1 MKTHVVMS
9 LILFIL
15 CASNF
20 KQAHAE
26 VVTNSVRYQADGV
39 TMEGYVALDDSVEGK
54 RPGILV
60 VHEWWGQTDYPR
72 KRAEMLAELGYTAMA
87 VDMYGE
93 GKEAAHPKD
102 AQTFMNEVL
111 ANLPGAQLRFKEA
124 LNTLK
129 NQDSVDPERIAAIGY
144 CFGGYV
150 VLHMAL
156 VGEDLDMVA
165 SFHGS
170 LPSQFVR
177 QSVETAPEGMLAVY
191 TGGAD
196 PMIPQRDVEA
206 FENALDNL
214 NARYQVK
221 VYPDAKHS
229 FTNPAATDK
238 GKEFEMPLEY
248 DADADARS
256 WEDLQK
262 LLKAAF
268 E

>member
-1 MKTHVVMS
+1 MKYLPFLLFVVGIQ
-9 LILFIL
+9 L
-15 CASNF
+15 
-20 KQAHAE
+20 AHAE
-26 VVTNSVRYQADGV
+26 VVTRDVHYQADGV
-39 TMEGYVALDDSVEGK
+39 TMVGHIAWDDAIEGK

-72 KRAEMLAELGYTAMA
+72 NRAKMLAELGYTAMA

-93 GKEAAHPKD
+93 GTEADHPKD

-111 ANLPGAQLRFKEA
+111 ANLPGAQERFEA
-124 LNTLK
+124 ALDTLK
-129 NQDSVDPERIAAIGY
+129 NQTTVNPDQIAAIGY

-156 VGEDLDMVA
+156 VGEELDLVA

-177 QSVETAPEGMLAVY
+177 ENVDKAPAGMLAIY

-196 PMIPQRDVEA
+196 PMIPQSDVET
-206 FENALDNL
+206 FENELKEL

-221 VYPDAKHS
+221 VYPDAQHS
-229 FTNPAATDK
+229 FTNPGATAK
-238 GKEFEMPLEY
+238 GEEFKMPLAY
-248 DADADARS
+248 DAEADADS
-256 WEDLQK
+256 WQDLQE
-262 LLKAAF
+262 LLKAEF
-268 E
+268 D

>member
-1 MKTHVVMS
+1 MKTLS
-9 LILFIL
+9 FLICFL
-15 CASNF
+15 CLQSV
-20 KQAHAE
+20 QSVQSVQAE
-26 VVTNSVRYQADGV
+26 VVTSEVHYQADGV
-39 TMEGYVALDDSVEGK
+39 TMEGYVAWDDAVEGK

-87 VDMYGE
+87 VDMYGQ
-93 GKEAAHPKD
+93 GKEADHPKD

-111 ANLPGAQLRFKEA
+111 ANLPGAQLRFEA
-124 LNTLK
+124 ALDTLK
-129 NQDSVDPERIAAIGY
+129 SQPTVDPERTAAIGY

-156 VGEDLDMVA
+156 VGEDLDLVA

-177 QSVETAPEGMLAVY
+177 ESVDTAPKGMLAIY
-191 TGGAD
+191 TGAAD
-196 PMIPQRDVEA
+196 PMIPQSDVET
-206 FENALDNL
+206 FENELKEL
-214 NARYQVK
+214 NANYQVK
-221 VYPDAKHS
+221 VYPDAQHS

-238 GKEFEMPLEY
+238 GEEFKMPLAY
-248 DADADARS
+248 DAEADASS
-256 WEDLQK
+256 WQDLQN